1 MNGRKVVCRSQTGI
15 LLLYS
20 WGCFKDCSYR
30 FVDLSSNSIDAILKL
45 DEDRIITGSENGM
58 INMVGILPNRI
69 IQPIAEHSKYPV
81 ECLGN
86 ILLLFSQNLMCC
98 FGPRVEPMLWDLDNI
113 LQGSRSTATSETGVV
128 DNEVDSDDDDEMDV
142 DNNRSKSS
150 KGRIW
155 LAQINVNATA

>member
-1 MNGRKVVCRSQTGI
+1 MQ
-15 LLLYS
+15 
-20 WGCFKDCSYR
+20 
-30 FVDLSSNSIDAILKL
+30 
-45 DEDRIITGSENGM
+45 
-58 INMVGILPNRI
+58 
-69 IQPIAEHSKYPV
+69 
-81 ECLGN
+81 
-86 ILLLFSQNLMCC
+86 
-98 FGPRVEPMLWDLDNI
+98 LWDLDNI